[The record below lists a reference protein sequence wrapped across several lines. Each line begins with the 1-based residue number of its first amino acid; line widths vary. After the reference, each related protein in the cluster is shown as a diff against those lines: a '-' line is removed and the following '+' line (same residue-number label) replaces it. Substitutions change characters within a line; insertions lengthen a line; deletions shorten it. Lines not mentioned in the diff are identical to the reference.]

1 MFFRSEMAVLAAL
14 CLITPACQ
22 TSSDSVPTDL
32 DPEERWME
40 IVAFQFAEAVQVHA
54 PLHKLF
60 AGTPL
65 RVQVEPRTNSLL
77 LAGRPSE
84 VAAAKELIGRLD
96 VEIVADDSRG
106 DVEVIFLENSS
117 AAMIH
122 ESLEGVMSNSPSEIS
137 IDKRTNSLLV
147 RAFPDEMVRIKEL
160 VAQLDRKQ

>member
-1 MFFRSEMAVLAAL
+1 MFVRSEMAVLAAL

-22 TSSDSVPTDL
+22 TSSDSVPTDF
-32 DPEERWME
+32 DPEGRRME

-54 PLHKLF
+54 PLQALF
-60 AGTPL
+60 RGTPL

-84 VAAAKELIGRLD
+84 VASAKQLIERLD
-96 VEIVADDSRG
+96 VEIVPDDSRG
-106 DVEVIFLENSS
+106 DIEVIFLENSF

-122 ESLEGVMSNSPSEIS
+122 ESLEGVMSHSPSEIS
-137 IDKRTNSLLV
+137 IDKRTNALLV
-147 RAFPDEMVRIKEL
+147 RATPDEMVRIKEL